1 MNSMLLKYNSLDPEA
16 QKQVR
21 EYIDMLVSK
30 MKKSP
35 KQPSAYKK
43 RILSVSTWSD
53 DDLKV
58 ITENHSFNQF
68 RAEEW

>member
-1 MNSMLLKYNSLDPEA
+1 MNSILLKYNSLDPDG

-21 EYIDMLVSK
+21 DYIDMLFSK

-35 KQPSAYKK
+35 KQPSGYKK
-43 RILSVSTWSD
+43 RILSVSTWSE
-53 DDLKV
+53 DDLKA

-68 RAEEW
+68 KAEEW